1 MYYQGKLVRSLVKF
15 LAGMSVGEVSNS
27 QAVGGVELAHEELA
41 AGLPD
46 RGHLE
51 DGGGGQ
57 QDLHILLAHHQL
69 PGVGCSRQCS
79 SPACAGRLPKS
90 MRRVRASASTSCSV
104 ISARL
109 RSARSSAGRATTAPA
124 GRNQLTVKHL
134 HTSKL
139 YNLLPTVRL
148 TAWK

>member
-69 PGVGCSRQCS
+69 LLLIVLVTTCNII
-79 SPACAGRLPKS
+79 LK
-90 MRRVRASASTSCSV
+90 
-104 ISARL
+104 
-109 RSARSSAGRATTAPA
+109 GRAKTKTRKAAYVP
-124 GRNQLTVKHL
+124 
-134 HTSKL
+134 
-139 YNLLPTVRL
+139 
-148 TAWK
+148 